1 MAKGFTKV
9 SNEIYERYGYGI
21 KFHCWHYIE
30 MTRDFQTNE
39 PTVSIND
46 LMVSCNASRRIAR
59 SVLLDY
65 ERDTGTRR
73 AHHRAQPTPVPE
85 RVSATPGHSSGQDLG
100 IAGGFGGVV
109 TTLPLIQEE
118 ENTLDGPKKG
128 PRKAPDYESI
138 PENFRAN
145 FIAIGMSWGLVE
157 FFKAYPQQK
166 WGALQEVR
174 DAWFRNGCEAESEEV
189 LDGLARW
196 KRDESFKESNGKFAP
211 KAVNFIEEMRWK
223 IPPAAKRLP
232 DDDIKSKGIFL
243 APHLKEQHGSVE
255 S

>member
-9 SNEIYERYGYGI
+9 SNEIIERYGWTP
-21 KFHCWHYIE
+21 KLLCWIRIVQ
-30 MTRDFQTNE
+30 TRDFKTNE
-39 PTVSIND
+39 PRISVRE
-46 LMVSCNASRRIAR
+46 LMLEVGCSKWAAEV
-59 SVLLDY
+59 VLADY
-65 ERDTGTRR
+65 RTDSGHP
-73 AHHRAQPTPVPE
+73 AGQAKAPPE
-85 RVSATPGHSSGQDLG
+85 RLSGPSPDSIPDSSRTV
-100 IAGGFGGVV
+100 GGFGGAV